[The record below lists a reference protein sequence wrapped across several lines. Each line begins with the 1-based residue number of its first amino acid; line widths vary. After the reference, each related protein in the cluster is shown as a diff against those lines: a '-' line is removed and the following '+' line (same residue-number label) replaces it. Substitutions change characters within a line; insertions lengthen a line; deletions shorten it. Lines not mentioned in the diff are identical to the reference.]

1 MKAKREQILQAVLEL
16 FMEKGLNGMKV
27 STIAKKADVGKGTV
41 YEYFCSKE
49 DMFLGAVEY
58 GVGLLGNMVSEK
70 LEGSE
75 TFIERFNILVDC
87 IIDVAKNGPFMS
99 FMSDAPNM
107 PFSPDTI
114 NKLKDILGEAMQNF
128 IEILSDI
135 LEMGAQEGLIKSSP
149 TLYQKKAMLI
159 IISNMTMQSIH
170 SGDDDI
176 AELKDFYYVTCLKL
190 LA

>member
-1 MKAKREQILQAVLEL
+1 
-16 FMEKGLNGMKV
+16 GMKV